1 MSERSEYAPGT
12 FCWIELG
19 TTDTAAAKKFYT
31 ELLGLTAVDAPYVK
45 LQRDGKDVAALYEL
59 NEEQRSQGI
68 PPHWLS
74 YVSVSS
80 ADDAAARAEEL
91 GGTVLKQPFD
101 VYDVGRMAMI
111 QDPTGAAFA
120 VWEPRKHQGAQLANE
135 PGTLAWN
142 ELLTNDVDAAGEFYT
157 KLFGW
162 GTQVQQIGPGPYT
175 VFMVGDRP
183 NGGMMKIAEE
193 WGNVPSNWMAYIAVE
208 DCDQCADKAKELG
221 AKVTAPP
228 TDIPEVGRFAM
239 IQDPQGAMFAIIK
252 LDNPD

>member
-19 TTDTAAAKKFYT
+19 TTDTAAAKNFYT

-59 NEEQRSQGI
+59 NEEQRSHGI

-111 QDPTGAAFA
+111 QDPTGCFIY
-120 VWEPRKHQGAQLANE
+120 LC
-135 PGTLAWN
+135 
-142 ELLTNDVDAAGEFYT
+142 
-157 KLFGW
+157 
-162 GTQVQQIGPGPYT
+162 GPGIS
-175 VFMVGDRP
+175 
-183 NGGMMKIAEE
+183 K
-193 WGNVPSNWMAYIAVE
+193 
-208 DCDQCADKAKELG
+208 
-221 AKVTAPP
+221 
-228 TDIPEVGRFAM
+228 
-239 IQDPQGAMFAIIK
+239 
-252 LDNPD
+252 